1 MWFTVTIWN
10 DKYEFWN
17 NNRVGG
23 GGGMICH
30 WNEIECNI
38 IYQDI
43 RKYRILRS
51 GAEAKPS
58 EAEPEAKP
66 SPRRSRAR
74 ARAEPEH
81 YFWYLPSIIFGMSLS
96 RIS

>member
-10 DKYEFWN
+10 DKYEFRN
-17 NNRVGG
+17 NNRVGGG

-38 IYQDI
+38 IYEDI
-43 RKYRILRS
+43 RKYRILR
-51 GAEAKPS
+51 S

-66 SPRRSRAR
+66 SPT
-74 ARAEPEH
+74 
-81 YFWYLPSIIFGMSLS
+81 PSIISGIYRVSFSE
-96 RIS
+96 